1 VIYFRIVRQ
10 NAAQA
15 DAAPA
20 GIGGCHAEPSDGAEF
35 AIKPQPRKGPP
46 VLLGNIAAG
55 FRLALF
61 LRVRT
66 GMFSASV
73 NQAGLALVALLL
85 TAVLLGFVANL
96 PRPEFNSYGV
106 SFAVT
111 ANVCMIA
118 GLWLS
123 ALLQGK
129 SGALALMTVMM
140 ACASIATT
148 GVYVALFTLVY
159 GSLEGMASYI
169 GAWAVYVAIV
179 AWTVL
184 IALRI
189 FRLVFGSSR
198 LRSTGLA
205 VLYAIV
211 AYGPVMLLP
220 HQALWEEGHVPVE
233 TTEAAAPEPID
244 VERTFYKQPAM
255 VDDALMAV
263 APGRPDVTDLYF
275 VGFAGDGSQDVFMK
289 EVATASSLF
298 ERRFDTSGRSLSLV
312 NNRQTI
318 DSLPLANGSNLRLVL
333 NGLADRM
340 NREDDIL
347 FLFLTSHGAENTLST
362 RFWPLRH
369 NDLGAANL
377 RSMLDEAGIGWR
389 VIVISACYSGSFV
402 DELRSQRTLVITA
415 SRDDRS
421 SFGCSNE
428 AEFTYFGKA
437 LIDEA
442 LRKTRSFT
450 TAYDLAVES
459 IAAREKAEELTPS
472 EPQISIGSEIQAKL
486 EALTRRLELLGEV
499 AASN

>member
-1 VIYFRIVRQ
+1 MT
-10 NAAQA
+10 
-15 DAAPA
+15 
-20 GIGGCHAEPSDGAEF
+20 EPSDGAEF
-35 AIKPQPRKGPP
+35 AIKPQPSRGPP
-46 VLLGNIAAG
+46 VLFGNIAAG

-73 NQAGLALVALLL
+73 NQAGLALVALFL
-85 TAVLLGFVANL
+85 TAVLLGFVAKL

-111 ANVCMIA
+111 ASVCMVA

-148 GVYVALFTLVY
+148 GVYIAVDTLVH
-159 GSLEGMASYI
+159 GSLEGMAWYI
-169 GAWAVYVAIV
+169 GAWAVYVGIV

-211 AYGPVMLLP
+211 AYGSVMLLP
-220 HQALWEEGHVPVE
+220 YQALWEEGHDYNQFA
-233 TTEAAAPEPID
+233 EAGVAASEPID
-244 VERTFYKQPAM
+244 VERTFYAQQAM
-255 VDDALMAV
+255 VDRALAGIE
-263 APGRPDVTDLYF
+263 PGRPGISDLYF
-275 VGFAGDGSQDVFMK
+275 LGFAGDGSQDVFMK

-298 ERRFDTSGRSLSLV
+298 DQRFDTSGRSLSLV

-318 DSLPLANGSNLRLVL
+318 DSLPLANVSNLRLVL
-333 NGLADRM
+333 NGLAERM

-347 FLFLTSHGAENTLST
+347 FLFLTSHGSENTLST

-377 RSMLDEAGIGWR
+377 RSVLDEAGIGWR

-402 DELRSQRTLVITA
+402 DELRSERTLVITA

-428 AEFTYFGKA
+428 ADMTFFGRA

-459 IAAREKAEELTPS
+459 VAAREKAEELTPS
-472 EPQISIGSEIQAKL
+472 EPQISLGSEIQAKL
-486 EALTRRLELLGEV
+486 AALTRRLELLGEV